1 MSKIITKNQLDLVIE
16 STLKEADYMM
26 ENKDELKLTKDH
38 MDELHKEGHCMCDGK
53 CLVYWESVK
62 DDDSRTNEYVSC

>member
-1 MSKIITKNQLDLVIE
+1 
-16 STLKEADYMM
+16 
-26 ENKDELKLTKDH
+26 